1 MAEQDLPESG
11 SVPQEAV
18 NVREAIVRKVRQ
30 SVMLRRGMQ
39 LQEMLALLGGF
50 ILLLLMLAS
59 MITPIM
65 HPIFPLAALIFFLYP
80 FRKVIVPR
88 RTMQLGIAA
97 FMIWLF
103 LSLSGALFPFLV
115 ALALAYIL
123 SPIVERLEKKGI
135 ARWITSLGLSLM
147 MLGVYALVGIF
158 VVPGLVEQ
166 FQQLF
171 QSASG
176 LMKNANTFLDN
187 NHLTSRLQDLG
198 IPRRQ
203 AEDLVRNEIQP
214 QIKTIVAWLFTQM
227 GAFVKNAS
235 SILEGVINL
244 LLIPLLTLYMLIDF
258 KRFRTFMRTKVL
270 RENKRYVYYLRQVD
284 VILSSYLRGVMIT
297 SSLVGTLAVIILSIF
312 NVPYAVVIGIL
323 TGVFNLIPS
332 VGIFLN
338 LGVAMIIFLFAPGEF
353 ATNTLITAAM
363 VAGLH
368 ALNSYVIEPRVIGH
382 RVGLPPV
389 LMIASLFVFA
399 HFVGFIGLLIAV
411 PTSAVIAMFMR
422 EWYHSTI
429 NAEPQPDS

>member
-1 MAEQDLPESG
+1 MR
-11 SVPQEAV
+11 EAV
-18 NVREAIVRKVRQ
+18 VRKVRQ
-30 SVMLRRGMQ
+30 GAMLRRGMQ

-50 ILLLLMLAS
+50 VLLLLMLAS
-59 MITPIM
+59 MITSVM
-65 HPIFPLAALIFFLYP
+65 HPIFPLAALVFFLYP

-123 SPIVERLEKKGI
+123 APIVEHLEKKGI

-176 LMKNANTFLDN
+176 LMKNANAFLDN

-258 KRFRTFMRTKVL
+258 KRFRTFVRTKVL

-353 ATNTLITAAM
+353 STNTLITAAM

-429 NAEPQPDS
+429 NAEPLPDS

>member
-1 MAEQDLPESG
+1 MADQDLPESG
-11 SVPQEAV
+11 SEPEGAVNMREAV
-18 NVREAIVRKVRQ
+18 VRKVRQ
-30 SVMLRRGMQ
+30 GAMLRRGMQ

-50 ILLLLMLAS
+50 VLLLLMLAS
-59 MITPIM
+59 MITSVM
-65 HPIFPLAALIFFLYP
+65 HPIFPLAALVFFLYP

-123 SPIVERLEKKGI
+123 APIVEHLEKKGI

-176 LMKNANTFLDN
+176 LMKNANAFLDN

-258 KRFRTFMRTKVL
+258 KRFRTFVRTKVL

-353 ATNTLITAAM
+353 STNTLITAAM

-429 NAEPQPDS
+429 NAEPLPDS